1 MILNSSTSLVE
12 ALCSVFAML
21 CLARRM
27 AVGFSS
33 VGDTQK
39 DGQRIAFSYRIPEG
53 DHAMLLT
60 CGLDTDGKFS
70 LFADASDQE
79 YQNMM
84 VHTNEH

>member
-1 MILNSSTSLVE
+1 LPCFAWQDVWPSD
-12 ALCSVFAML
+12 SV
-21 CLARRM
+21 
-27 AVGFSS
+27 S
-33 VGDTQK
+33 VGDTQE
-39 DGQRIAFSYRIPEG
+39 DGQRIAFSYRIREG

-60 CGLDTDGKFS
+60 YGLDTDGKFS